1 MTPQE
6 NKLEGI
12 PAQTATPDELSCPS
26 PLPAADTPADVMRAL
41 HGLIQDKG
49 LFARCPQ
56 EDYWYSVFDGLVA
69 ELAPEL
75 ANDDETRPA

>member
-1 MTPQE
+1 MTTEPRHTGHKTDRQ
-6 NKLEGI
+6 
-12 PAQTATPDELSCPS
+12 ADD
-26 PLPAADTPADVMRAL
+26 DTPADVMRAL
-41 HGLIQDKG
+41 HGLMQDKG
-49 LFARCPQ
+49 LFVRGPQ